1 MKTISTRNLT
11 HFLLPSQ
18 EYPVFTPIHDIYITE
33 EDRDLF
39 VDVRPYCNTSP
50 HTVQETTSVNT
61 AYDVFRTM
69 GLRMLLVV
77 NRYNQCVGT
86 ITRDDL
92 TAEAL
97 AKDMITKGKN
107 V

>member
-1 MKTISTRNLT
+1 
-11 HFLLPSQ
+11 
-18 EYPVFTPIHDIYITE
+18 
-33 EDRDLF
+33 
-39 VDVRPYCNTSP
+39 
-50 HTVQETTSVNT
+50 VNR
-61 AYDVFRTM
+61 AYEIFRTL

-86 ITRDDL
+86 ITRDNL
-92 TAEAL
+92 TVENL